1 METATVAVA
10 MWCTQGALA
19 PDSHDVGKEIEG
31 VVCQWDGCQQGGRG
45 RKEWDRAAAAHRRK
59 TKREGAPVSPHF
71 AGQGLWLGLP
81 FEHVVS
87 FADEWMG
94 AGTWG
99 WCNEL
104 HNIRRHKRHEDVNRN
119 QCGGPAAMEGEVDW
133 EQGAGGPLHC
143 GVIVASMHELQW
155 SNAE

>member
-1 METATVAVA
+1 M
-10 MWCTQGALA
+10 
-19 PDSHDVGKEIEG
+19 
-31 VVCQWDGCQQGGRG
+31 
-45 RKEWDRAAAAHRRK
+45 
-59 TKREGAPVSPHF
+59 SPYF

-87 FADEWMG
+87 FGWMG

-119 QCGGPAAMEGEVDW
+119 QCGGTSDVVAIAHSWGRSAAMEGE
-133 EQGAGGPLHC
+133 GARC
-143 GVIVASMHELQW
+143 I
-155 SNAE
+155 AE